1 MIKQRVTTQ
10 KRNKIFLCFS
20 EDITASVC
28 AKKDSN
34 MMNCSY
40 VMGIGKDI
48 FDLAEQGFSI
58 GKDGDNYTVSFP
70 NDLTEVWENF
80 IIKNLE
86 VGYWNEYITEDKIV
100 FIFRLSEGIKRY
112 EVYDFQN
119 DEVLELCERL
129 CDCKFVSL
137 KKMLCD
143 NHFYSQLIQ

>member
-1 MIKQRVTTQ
+1 
-10 KRNKIFLCFS
+10 
-20 EDITASVC
+20 
-28 AKKDSN
+28 
-34 MMNCSY
+34 MNYSY
-40 VMGIGKDI
+40 VMGIGNAI
-48 FDLAEQGFSI
+48 SELASQGFSI

-70 NDLTEVWENF
+70 NDLTAVWEDF
-80 IIKNLE
+80 IVNHLE

-112 EVYDFQN
+112 EVYNFQN
-119 DEVLELCERL
+119 DEVLGLCERL